1 MKRVKLTLAVI
12 FVLVF
17 VLYPSSA
24 SAHVG
29 GVPFL
34 KINGQFAPA
43 NVAYFSNVNLQGE
56 LPQDMGLEKYLVN
69 TKIEFEID
77 RDQIPVQKELLEK
90 ATFRWS
96 FDEGSTDY
104 SFGLKVTHTYTAI
117 GSHLIYLWVKAPD
130 EVEFTLYDII
140 QVEVVDN
147 PNYQLPTAVVQIP
160 TKNLRP
166 DAPIDFKAQFNT
178 NPGNKIE
185 SYYWF
190 VGDQKT
196 ANVPQI
202 SRTFTGQDFFDLVFL
217 SYKDDVGFVGYRA
230 IWLEEE
236 GGKINLPFPPN
247 SREEVILAQNES
259 TPFSETQKWTKSSF
273 YYLLLLPASL
283 ALILVFIFVR
293 RKNKR

>member
-1 MKRVKLTLAVI
+1 MKTVNLTLGILTCLI
-12 FVLVF
+12 FLAFPRF
-17 VLYPSSA
+17 V

-29 GVPFL
+29 GVSFL
-34 KINGQFAPA
+34 KINGIFAPA
-43 NVAYFSNVNLQGE
+43 NVAYFSNPKLGTE
-56 LPQDMGLEKYLVN
+56 LPQDIGFEKYLVN

-96 FDEGSTDY
+96 FDESSTNY
-104 SFGLKVTHTYTAI
+104 SFGLKAAHTYTKI

-130 EVEFTLYDII
+130 EAEFTLYDVI
-140 QVEVVDN
+140 QVEVSEN

-160 TKNLRP
+160 TKNLKP
-166 DAPIDFKAQFNT
+166 DTPIDFKAQFNT
-178 NPGNKIE
+178 NPGNKIA

-196 ANVPQI
+196 QNTPQI
-202 SRTFTGQDFFDLVFL
+202 THTFTGQDFFDLVFL
-217 SYKDDVGFVGYRA
+217 SYKDDLGFVGYRA

-247 SREEVILAQNES
+247 SREEVLLESVKGSQRGQFSPLTLLILPS
-259 TPFSETQKWTKSSF
+259 G
-273 YYLLLLPASL
+273 LV
-283 ALILVFIFVR
+283 LILVFIFVR
-293 RKNKR
+293 RKNKG